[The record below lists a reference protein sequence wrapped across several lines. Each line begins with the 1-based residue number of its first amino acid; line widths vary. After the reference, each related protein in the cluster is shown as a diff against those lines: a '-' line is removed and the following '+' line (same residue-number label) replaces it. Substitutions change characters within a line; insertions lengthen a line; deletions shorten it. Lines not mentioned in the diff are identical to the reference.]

1 MRGKII
7 YVDFVKKRRITFIHF
22 HVNRF
27 ISWFNIKFY
36 IKTKTRSVD
45 NMSSSRRRRILN

>member
-7 YVDFVKKRRITFIHF
+7 YVDFVKRRRITFIHF
-22 HVNRF
+22 HINRF

-36 IKTKTRSVD
+36 IKTKTSSLN
-45 NMSSSRRRRILN
+45 NMSTNKRRRILN